1 LWERACSRR
10 GRNSSPFLSPNELWA
25 VQTSLLISTAINRDD
40 AKDISNAVV
49 FLASY
54 ASDCIVGTTL
64 FIDGGMSLYPEFR
77 GNG

>member
-1 LWERACSRR
+1 M
-10 GRNSSPFLSPNELWA
+10 
-25 VQTSLLISTAINRDD
+25 
-40 AKDISNAVV
+40 V

-54 ASDCIVGTTL
+54 ASNCIVGTTL